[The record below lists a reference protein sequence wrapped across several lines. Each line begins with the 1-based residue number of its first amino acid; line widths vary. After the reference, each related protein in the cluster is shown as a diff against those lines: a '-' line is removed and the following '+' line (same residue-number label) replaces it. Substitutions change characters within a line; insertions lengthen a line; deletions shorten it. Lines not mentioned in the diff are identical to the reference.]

1 MIREREIFDYE
12 DAMQSDEED
21 NLTEPTPEDST
32 ALGEVPQE
40 PRKGSIVPGVNP
52 YGLPGQYNM

>member
-1 MIREREIFDYE
+1 MEKQEEEELTDPT
-12 DAMQSDEED
+12 DA
-21 NLTEPTPEDST
+21 DST
-32 ALGEVPQE
+32 PLGEVPQE

>member
-1 MIREREIFDYE
+1 MIEEREIFEYE
-12 DAMQSDEED
+12 DDMAEQEEE
-21 NLTEPTPEDST
+21 NLTEPTDEEST
-32 ALGEVPQE
+32 RLGEVPQE